1 MKKYKYLLPIFITLF
16 FLQMSSCDEINSIE
30 VNIPVTKE
38 ISASGSNSKITEEP
52 VSFCLDE
59 ASDTYTEYKDKIKKL
74 TFAQAAYR
82 TVSVSDP
89 SLKGDINLTVMD
101 ANGTTLFSLTIPNV
115 ILAAYMKPNSPFV
128 IQLNQNQIQAI
139 DLYLSN
145 FTNQCF
151 KAVLTVNNISGGTAP
166 YSMTG
171 AVDILLKADTEI

>member
-1 MKKYKYLLPIFITLF
+1 MKKFKYLLPFFITLF

-30 VNIPVTKE
+30 VNVPVTKE
-38 ISASGSNSKITEEP
+38 ISASGSNSSITKSE
-52 VSFCLDE
+52 SFCLIE
-59 ASDTYTEYKDKIKKL
+59 ASDTYKEYQDKIKKL

-101 ANGTTLFSLTIPNV
+101 GNGTPLFSLTLPNV
-115 ILAAYMKPNSPFV
+115 SLAAYMKPNSPFV

-151 KAVLTVNNISGGTAP
+151 KAILTVSNISGGTAP

-171 AVDILLKADTEI
+171 AVDILLKADTEV